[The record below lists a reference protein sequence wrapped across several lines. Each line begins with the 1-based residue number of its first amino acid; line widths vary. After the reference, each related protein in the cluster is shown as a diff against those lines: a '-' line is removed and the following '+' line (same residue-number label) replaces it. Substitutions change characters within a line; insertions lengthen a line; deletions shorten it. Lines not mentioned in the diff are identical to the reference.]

1 MMLRTSAVVLLLS
14 LALPGVA
21 RASDVCASRSEEQ
34 RAQIDRELLQH
45 WKADKED
52 RESQSPD
59 TRKNDARR
67 IKAVSKL
74 VDRGWICSPL
84 NAFHAAWVLQRSP
97 DHKHARS
104 AHALA
109 KQAMEARI
117 QNGEWLA
124 AVTFDILQIRY
135 GRPQRYGTQMTTLPS
150 GDLCLY
156 PVDVMATDEE
166 RAQYRIRPLAETF
179 RQVLD
184 LNNLHGVPATRESLD
199 LEKLWCP
206 PQKPPNE

>member
-1 MMLRTSAVVLLLS
+1 MTLRTSAVVVLLS
-14 LALPGVA
+14 LALPGLA
-21 RASDVCASRSEEQ
+21 SASDVCGSRSEEQ
-34 RAQIDRELLQH
+34 KAQVDRELLAH

-52 RESQSPD
+52 RENQSAD

-74 VDRGWICSPL
+74 VEKGWVCSPL

-97 DHKHARS
+97 EAGHART

-109 KQAMEARI
+109 KRAMDARI

-135 GRPQRYGTQMTTLPS
+135 GRPQRYGTQMTTLPN
-150 GDLCLY
+150 GELCLY
-156 PVDVMATDEE
+156 PVDVMATDDE

-184 LNNLHGVPATRESLD
+184 LNNLHGVAPTRESLD

-206 PQKPPNE
+206 PQNPPAE

>member
-1 MMLRTSAVVLLLS
+1 MMLRPSAVVLLLS
-14 LALPGVA
+14 LAWPAVA
-21 RASDVCASRSEEQ
+21 SASDTCDSRSAEQ
-34 RAQIDRELLQH
+34 KAQVDQELLDY

-52 RESQSPD
+52 RENQDPE

-74 VDRGWICSPL
+74 VDKGWICSPL

-97 DHKHARS
+97 DAAHART

-135 GRPQRYGTQMTTLPS
+135 GRPQRYGTQMTTLPD
-150 GDLCLY
+150 GELCLY

-206 PQKPPNE
+206 PQKPPAE

>member
-1 MMLRTSAVVLLLS
+1 MTLRTSALVVLLS
-14 LALPGVA
+14 LALPGLA
-21 RASDVCASRSEEQ
+21 SASDVCGSRSEEQ
-34 RAQIDRELLQH
+34 KAQVDRELLAY

-52 RESQSPD
+52 RENQNPD

-74 VDRGWICSPL
+74 VEKGWICSPL

-97 DHKHARS
+97 EPGHART

-109 KQAMEARI
+109 KRAMDARI

-150 GDLCLY
+150 GELCLY
-156 PVDVMATDEE
+156 PVDVMATDDE

-206 PQKPPNE
+206 PQNPPAE